1 MDKTYYIAEI
11 MRGRRRRVFLFE
23 IDKDDTLESVVH
35 RAFGDEATIV
45 KYRFPTM
52 EERILMGRSMVSSN
66 DYK

>member
-23 IDKDDTLESVVH
+23 IDKDDTLESIVH
-35 RAFGDEATIV
+35 RAFGNETAIV
-45 KYRFPTM
+45 KYRFPTL